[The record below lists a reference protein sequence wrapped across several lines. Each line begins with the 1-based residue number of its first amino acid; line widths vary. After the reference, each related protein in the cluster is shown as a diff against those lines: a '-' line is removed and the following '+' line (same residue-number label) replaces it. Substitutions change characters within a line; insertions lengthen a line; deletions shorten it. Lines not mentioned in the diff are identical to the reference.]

1 MAKSSKKPRRQGPPA
16 PLAELVARNAA
27 RNGGSEGA
35 DPRAAD
41 QRALGRAAPPRLVP
55 PPRALLAASLAAD
68 GGKGKFSSPQSLEK
82 SRNQKI
88 LGSSCSR
95 D

>member
-27 RNGGSEGA
+27 RNGGSKVRILERLTSG
-35 DPRAAD
+35 
-41 QRALGRAAPPRLVP
+41 LSVGRRRPRLVP
-55 PPRALLAASLAAD
+55 PPRALLATSLAAD

-82 SRNQKI
+82 SRSQKI